1 MLGKKLL
8 WDPARCVHWRF
19 QVENVYR
26 YYELTLRNGDG
37 LEGVG
42 LRVSIEGEYRVFLDV
57 FSPLGMRPEYPIIE
71 LRMKL
76 GD

>member
-1 MLGKKLL
+1 M
-8 WDPARCVHWRF
+8 
-19 QVENVYR
+19 ENVYR

-42 LRVSIEGEYRVFLDV
+42 LRVSIEGEYGVSHLDV
-57 FSPLGMRPEYPIIE
+57 FSPLGMRPEYRIIE
-71 LRMKL
+71 LGMKL